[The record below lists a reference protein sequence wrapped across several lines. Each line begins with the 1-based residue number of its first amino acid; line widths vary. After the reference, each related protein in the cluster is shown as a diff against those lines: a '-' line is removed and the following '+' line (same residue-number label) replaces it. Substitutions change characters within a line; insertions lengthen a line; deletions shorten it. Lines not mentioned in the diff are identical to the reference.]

1 VREKTQESISE
12 SLETATL
19 PDPLE
24 MVGVDFGRTALI
36 GVGVIGGSIGLR
48 MKAMGYLGMI
58 VGHDL
63 PDVLDEAMERGAI
76 DRGAGDLSE
85 AIMDADLIIL
95 STPIEETL
103 KLLPTILK
111 TAKSGAVITDT
122 APVKLELA
130 ALARET
136 QGAQALYIG
145 GHPLAGSSRQGIGN
159 ADVNLFDNAF
169 WLLTPSA
176 DIPPVSRDNLMWW
189 VRTLGAYPM
198 TLDAATH
205 DKIAATVT
213 HVPLIVAL
221 SLSNWVAEESNK
233 IPVLSKLATGNFQT
247 MTSAAS
253 LPLGVWEGVLRSNRL
268 ETEAALRKFRSVLDQ
283 CIADLQAGKFAEVWQ
298 HAHAF
303 QKKLMRERPGDWDAN
318 CELVVTV
325 ADRPGIL
332 ARIAGLLAAHE
343 IGIRDINVI
352 YIRERRGGVL
362 RVVVE
367 SRADARRAIDILVE
381 NGFSARLKE

>member
-1 VREKTQESISE
+1 MSERAQEQISE
-12 SLETATL
+12 SPETATL
-19 PDPLE
+19 PNPLE
-24 MVGVDFGRTALI
+24 LVGVEFGRTALI

-48 MKAMGYLGMI
+48 MKAMGYVGVI

-63 PDVLDEAMERGAI
+63 PDVLDEAIERGAI

-85 AIMDADLIIL
+85 AIMDADLIVL
-95 STPIEETL
+95 STPIEETV

-111 TAKSGAVITDT
+111 TAKSGAVVTDT
-122 APVKLELA
+122 APVKVELA
-130 ALARET
+130 KLAGET
-136 QGAQALYIG
+136 VGARAIYIG

-159 ADVNLFDNAF
+159 ADASLFDDAF
-169 WLLTPSA
+169 WLLTPDA
-176 DIPPVSRDNLMWW
+176 GVPPVSRDNLMWW

-198 TLDAATH
+198 SLDAATH
-205 DKIAATVT
+205 DRIAATVT
-213 HVPLIVAL
+213 HVPLIIAL
-221 SLSNWVAEESNK
+221 SLSNWVAEETK
-233 IPVLSKLATGNFQT
+233 QIPSLSKLATGNFQT
-247 MTSAAS
+247 ITSMAS

-268 ETEAALRKFRSVLDQ
+268 ETEAALRKFRAVLDK
-283 CIADLQAGKFAEVWQ
+283 CIADMQAGKFAEVWQ

-362 RVVVE
+362 RVVVG
-367 SRADARRAIDILVE
+367 SRVDARRAIDILVE